1 MVPLS
6 IGKPNQS
13 YTIVKLTGSQRARSE
28 ALGFVTG
35 ETVNVVQ
42 SAHGNLIVSLRDS
55 RYAISKEQ
63 AGSILVEEFQC

>member
-6 IGKPNQS
+6 FGKPNQS

-28 ALGFVTG
+28 PLGFVTG